1 MTEQNCGK
9 CRFYFK
15 EDGGLCRRFPPAVHV
30 EQLEADQVKVTSA
43 FPAMKPMGW
52 CGEFKY
58 AFS

>member
-30 EQLEADQVKVTSA
+30 
-43 FPAMKPMGW
+43 
-52 CGEFKY
+52 
-58 AFS
+58 